1 MPSED
6 KKFKIGETKIGEAE
20 VTLFNGEKRTVP
32 VYYGNITNFM
42 ADKKLVCINE
52 KRYNSIFNT
61 FINENQDYEVPSEQK
76 HLEDINKVK
85 SLISNKKIETYKADN
100 KPKMKERLSNA
111 HMSEIFGEESDLSIT
126 ESFDSEK
133 DEPKEVK
140 SKKDKQKETKDVKQE
155 PQKVEEVTPAPK
167 AEVKEQ
173 PKVQSKED
181 KTSKEEKSSEI
192 VISQEMYDKF
202 LEVMKQVENEE
213 KAEKEKAIL
222 KNKIAELEKKNKSLD
237 TSLKKEK
244 IQKNKELNE
253 KLDDVLFTANITAG
267 LILTVLI
274 FIYLYLQSL
283 IG

>member
-61 FINENQDYEVPSEQK
+61 FINENPDYEVPSEQK

-85 SLISNKKIETYKADN
+85 LLISNKKIETYKADN

-167 AEVKEQ
+167 AEVEEQ
-173 PKVQSKED
+173 PKVQN
-181 KTSKEEKSSEI
+181 KEEKSSEI